1 MTLPIGKDKPWLLT
15 AEISCN
21 HGVSPHRAMNLI
33 RLAADCGADA
43 VKFQHFTPAAMA
55 SAETTLTD
63 GPWAGRNLR
72 DLYAEAET
80 PDAWFPHLFA
90 EAKAL
95 GLIPFSSVVDTVGAE
110 ACALLGVPAF
120 KVSSFELT
128 DTTLLRSLRVYGKP
142 VILSTGM
149 ASLPEIRDA
158 LDALYPLNVCLLHC
172 VSAYPTPLEAANLG
186 RIEEMAHQFPTCEI
200 GLSWH
205 NTSPVG
211 PVTVAKSIRLLE
223 VHLRDDGPDTL
234 DAAFSYRPE
243 EFRRLVQL
251 VRDAERLGASV
262 ARETVEASSRR
273 LRRPPGGLRG

>member
-1 MTLPIGKDKPWLLT
+1 MTFPIGKDKPCLIT

-21 HGVSPHRAMNLI
+21 HAGDLRRALDLI
-33 RLAADCGADA
+33 GLAWANGADA

-55 SAETTLTD
+55 SPGATLMD

-72 DLYAEAET
+72 ELYAEAET
-80 PDAWFPHLFA
+80 PDHWFPLLFQ
-90 EAKAL
+90 EAKTL
-95 GLIPFSSVVDTVGAE
+95 GLIPFSSVVDLAGIE
-110 ACALLGVPAF
+110 ACALLGAPAF

-128 DTTLLRSLRVYGKP
+128 DTVLLRSLVPYGKP

-149 ASLPEIRDA
+149 ASMPEVRDA

-172 VSAYPTPLEAANLG
+172 VSAYPTPLEAANLD
-186 RIEEMAHQFPTCEI
+186 RIEELADQFPDCEV

-211 PVTVAKSIRLLE
+211 PITVAQSIRLLE

-243 EFRRLVQL
+243 EFGRLVRL
-251 VRDAERLGASV
+251 VREAERLGSV
-262 ARETVEASSRR
+262 ARETVEGSSRK